1 MPRYIEESCVL
12 ERLKPYIADLGYEE
26 RANLKG
32 LVYIGCGRYVNN

>member
-26 RANLKG
+26 RANLKA
-32 LVYIGCGRYVNN
+32 